1 MSLATTVSPGDAP
14 ANPASIRVCAS
25 LYNSGQ
31 VPGKFRANRLPRES
45 MSLLDSLL
53 RGAPPD
59 RWMPLSILLRKR
71 SLAARLIWRDFTRK
85 WTREL
90 SAYETLSC
98 VDSSLGGKAPEPAAG
113 HPPSRACTNK
123 HTRGLSA
130 DEDIMYADHSLGGKI
145 ANRSLST
152 GEIFSSGNSFVFY
165 FFYHSERATCEV
177 PPSRHCFMTTC
188 QRNK

>member
-1 MSLATTVSPGDAP
+1 MRPRTQPRSGFARR
-14 ANPASIRVCAS
+14 SII
-25 LYNSGQ
+25 
-31 VPGKFRANRLPRES
+31 PGKTGKPEASRLPAES

-53 RGAPPD
+53 RGTPPD

-71 SLAARLIWRDFTRK
+71 SLAARLIWRGFTKK

-90 SAYETLSC
+90 SADETLSSM
-98 VDSSLGGKAPEPAAG
+98 DSPLGGKVPGFYEK
-113 HPPSRACTNK
+113 TQK
-123 HTRGLSA
+123 GLSA

-152 GEIFSSGNSFVFY
+152 GEIFSSGDSFVFY

-177 PPSRHCFMTTC
+177 PPSRRFSAHSL
-188 QRNK
+188 QRPRWISCLVG

>member
-1 MSLATTVSPGDAP
+1 MSL
-14 ANPASIRVCAS
+14 I
-25 LYNSGQ
+25 
-31 VPGKFRANRLPRES
+31 
-45 MSLLDSLL
+45 DSLL
-53 RGAPPD
+53 RGTPPD
-59 RWMPLSILLRKR
+59 RWMPLSFLLRKR

-98 VDSSLGGKAPEPAAG
+98 VDSSLAGKAPEPAARR
-113 HPPSRACTNK
+113 PPSRAFTKK

-165 FFYHSERATCEV
+165 FFRNFRQDLPDESPAPNNLAVPQGSWVALRFRGHDEDHHELMAHPGEVQGSVGGHNIATLAYI
-177 PPSRHCFMTTC
+177 
-188 QRNK
+188 K

>member
-1 MSLATTVSPGDAP
+1 MRPRTQPRSGFARRS
-14 ANPASIRVCAS
+14 RVPQ
-25 LYNSGQ
+25 SG
-31 VPGKFRANRLPRES
+31 GKFRAKRLPAES
-45 MSLLDSLL
+45 MSTLDSLW
-53 RGAPPD
+53 RGTPPD

-90 SAYETLSC
+90 SADETLSC
-98 VDSSLGGKAPEPAAG
+98 TDSSLAGKAPEPAAG
-113 HPPSRACTNK
+113 HPPSRAFTKK

-152 GEIFSSGNSFVFY
+152 GEIFSSGDSFVFY

-188 QRNK
+188 HRNSFCV